1 MNRLR
6 TCPTST
12 AFVKQTI
19 CLNIKFL
26 IVSLA
31 LGLLVAGGCAAG
43 PKVVTDFDPS
53 VEFSAFHTFAFS
65 GITDR
70 GREIEEASDH
80 SPLRGRIKAMIE
92 EQLAAR
98 GVRQVGLEDHPDL
111 LVHIFFGV
119 MDEQSAESISRM
131 PGFFGRQVEAYE
143 YHEGT
148 WTPIK
153 TTRVITHDDHEG
165 TLILDFA
172 KPSKKSLVGRAV
184 IRAVLGDNLE
194 ENFKLANKG
203 IAEAFKDYPSAK

>member
-1 MNRLR
+1 M
-6 TCPTST
+6 
-12 AFVKQTI
+12 

-70 GREIEEASDH
+70 GREIGASSDH
-80 SPLRGRIKAMIE
+80 SPLRGRIKAMID
-92 EQLAAR
+92 EQLAAK

-119 MDEQSAESISRM
+119 LDEQWVEKTSRM

-153 TTRVITHDDHEG
+153 TTRVITYEDHEG
-165 TLILDFA
+165 TLILDLA
-172 KPSKKSLVGRAV
+172 KPSKRSLVGRAV
-184 IRAVLGDNLE
+184 IRAVLGDNME

-203 IAEAFKDYPSAK
+203 IAEAFKDYPSAR

>member
-1 MNRLR
+1 MNIR
-6 TCPTST
+6 
-12 AFVKQTI
+12 
-19 CLNIKFL
+19 FL
-26 IVSLA
+26 IAGLA
-31 LGLLVAGGCAAG
+31 LGLLAAGGCAAG

-70 GREIEEASDH
+70 GREIGVSDH
-80 SPLRGRIKAMIE
+80 SPLRGRIKQMID
-92 EQLAAR
+92 EQLAAK
-98 GVRQVGLEDHPDL
+98 GLRQVSLEDHPDL

-119 MDEQSAESISRM
+119 MDERSVESTTRM
-131 PGFFGRQVEAYE
+131 PGFFGRQVQAYE
-143 YHEGT
+143 YHDGG

-165 TLILDFA
+165 ALIVDLA
-172 KPSKKSLVGRAV
+172 QSSKKALVGRAV
-184 IRAVLGDNLE
+184 IRAVLGDNME

>member
-1 MNRLR
+1 MNIR
-6 TCPTST
+6 
-12 AFVKQTI
+12 
-19 CLNIKFL
+19 FL
-26 IVSLA
+26 IAGLA
-31 LGLLVAGGCAAG
+31 LGLLAAGGCAAG

-70 GREIEEASDH
+70 GREIGVSDH
-80 SPLRGRIKAMIE
+80 SPLRGRIKQMID
-92 EQLAAR
+92 EQLAAK
-98 GVRQVGLEDHPDL
+98 GLRQVSLEDHPDL

-119 MDEQSAESISRM
+119 MDERSVKSTTRM
-131 PGFFGRQVEAYE
+131 PGFFGRQVQAYE
-143 YHEGT
+143 YHDGG

-165 TLILDFA
+165 ALIVDLA
-172 KPSKKSLVGRAV
+172 QSSKKALVGRAV
-184 IRAVLGDNLE
+184 IRAVLGDNME

>member
-1 MNRLR
+1 MNIR
-6 TCPTST
+6 
-12 AFVKQTI
+12 
-19 CLNIKFL
+19 FL
-26 IVSLA
+26 IALLA
-31 LGLLVAGGCAAG
+31 LGLLVAGGCTAG
-43 PKVVTDFDPS
+43 PKVITDFDPS

-70 GREIEEASDH
+70 GREIGPSDH
-80 SPLRGRIKAMIE
+80 SPLRGRIKQMID

-98 GVRQVGLEDHPDL
+98 GVRQVSLDDHPDL

-119 MDEQSAESISRM
+119 MDEQSAESTSRM
-131 PGFFGRQVEAYE
+131 PGFFGRQLQAYE
-143 YHEGT
+143 YHDGG

-165 TLILDFA
+165 TLIVDLA
-172 KPSKKSLVGRAV
+172 QPSKKALVGRAV